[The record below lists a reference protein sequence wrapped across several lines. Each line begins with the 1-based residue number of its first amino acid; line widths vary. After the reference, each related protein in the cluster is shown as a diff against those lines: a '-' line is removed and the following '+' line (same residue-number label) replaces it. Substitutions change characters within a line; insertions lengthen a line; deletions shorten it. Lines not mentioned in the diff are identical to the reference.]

1 MTPVGID
8 DIAIHVPRLFLDI
21 RDFAALREQDYA
33 KLNRGLGLSA
43 MAIPDRHEDT
53 ATMGANAAARIIDR
67 NGLDPRTIGR
77 IYLGTESA
85 LDGSKPTATYIV
97 EMLTERYAPTYGPD
111 CFRNC
116 DVVDLTFA
124 CIGAVDAL
132 HNTLDWVAR
141 GGPEADRIGLVLFSD
156 NAKYDLHS
164 LGEYT
169 QGAGG
174 GAILVRHRPRLLAI
188 PDIWG
193 VSTTPVHDFFKP
205 RREVAIRDLMQ
216 DVLALAAEAGAEVPP
231 DLLERMVASLPD
243 SAVADRGVFS
253 HGHQAVSL
261 HKDTPVFDGPLSN
274 RCYREAVREAFVD
287 YRARA
292 EAVGAYDRA
301 NDPVLTER
309 WARIICHLPY
319 AFQGKRMFPD
329 VFGFERRGL
338 PMWESVE
345 AAIGA
350 EPQPEDFTDD
360 ADFHRASDAHRRA
373 ISKTPEYRAFVTE
386 RIEKGQRASSLVGNQ
401 YTGSIFLSLM
411 STLESDLLEGAD
423 LAGRHIG
430 LAAYGSGAKAKVFAG
445 VVQEGWAEVV
455 SRFELFERLRARQAL
470 TADQYLALHRGVE
483 GDSLA
488 APQEEFALVDVAETD
503 GLVGVRRYSWVA

>member
-193 VSTTPVHDFFKP
+193 VSTTP
-205 RREVAIRDLMQ
+205 
-216 DVLALAAEAGAEVPP
+216 
-231 DLLERMVASLPD
+231 S
-243 SAVADRGVFS
+243 
-253 HGHQAVSL
+253 
-261 HKDTPVFDGPLSN
+261 
-274 RCYREAVREAFVD
+274 
-287 YRARA
+287 
-292 EAVGAYDRA
+292 
-301 NDPVLTER
+301 
-309 WARIICHLPY
+309 
-319 AFQGKRMFPD
+319 
-329 VFGFERRGL
+329 RRGPRPRGWWGSSRQGGL
-338 PMWESVE
+338 PESC
-345 AAIGA
+345 
-350 EPQPEDFTDD
+350 
-360 ADFHRASDAHRRA
+360 
-373 ISKTPEYRAFVTE
+373 
-386 RIEKGQRASSLVGNQ
+386 
-401 YTGSIFLSLM
+401 
-411 STLESDLLEGAD
+411 
-423 LAGRHIG
+423 
-430 LAAYGSGAKAKVFAG
+430 
-445 VVQEGWAEVV
+445 
-455 SRFELFERLRARQAL
+455 SR
-470 TADQYLALHRGVE
+470 
-483 GDSLA
+483 
-488 APQEEFALVDVAETD
+488 
-503 GLVGVRRYSWVA
+503 